1 MTFPSPR
8 LPRRLP
14 LGLAIVTLLPLPAL
28 AAPPSPTELDR
39 VQVKVSTATRSERLL
54 SDVPIRTE
62 VLRQQDIALRAAT
75 DFSRAA
81 ELINGLRVESN
92 CQNCNTSEVQLL
104 GLPGA
109 YNQLLFD
116 GIPLLSTL
124 GSVYGLEQIPAGFV
138 DRIEVVKGGGS
149 ALYGPGAVAG
159 VINLIPPRPTRSSG
173 HVQAG
178 VDVMK
183 GTPQKNLDARLDL
196 AARNADA
203 GLSVAAQRNW
213 NGGIDYDGDGYTE
226 ITRKDLKVGGLQ
238 AWYAPNPGTRLRL
251 DLQLTDET
259 RRGGNRLE
267 QPEYLANIAES
278 LDTKYRRGS
287 VSWDQEVS
295 SNADFR
301 LAYAFADIDRD
312 SFYGGLGDVV
322 TDPTAPGYDPRQ
334 LDHTVPGSAA
344 SRSWRQY
351 GHTTNP
357 LHYLDSQLNWRLGA
371 HALAF
376 GVQYKH
382 EALRDDNRTGD
393 GQRLA
398 LLEDARFHNLGAFV
412 QDEWAVAENVDLVLG
427 ARVDKSS
434 ELDNAVFSPR
444 IAAAWQAT
452 PRLKWRA
459 GISTGFRAPEIFV
472 EDVHV
477 NTLGAEQ
484 VRVRNSAGLKEERA
498 VTSLFGFDWRSDPA
512 DPVWTWDATAA
523 YARIRDTFA
532 LGEIQRNEDGTLGQL
547 RYNASGSTVLGMESN
562 LGWQPAPQWR
572 VTAGASWYRSRFKQP
587 QRIFD
592 DTGEGSQTVIESRDY
607 LKTPH
612 WTGLAQLSW
621 LPAEAWETFLAVRHT
636 GRMQVLNNRLG
647 ELRTT
652 RTFWVT
658 DLGARWHRHLGADAQ
673 QEVTVSAGVKNVFDQ
688 RQPDLETGALRDNDY
703 VYGPRFARSWYVNLR
718 YAF

>member
-1 MTFPSPR
+1 MPAATPLFH
-8 LPRRLP
+8 RLP
-14 LGLAIVTLLPLPAL
+14 LAAAIALTLPLPAL
-28 AAPPSPTELDR
+28 AATPKPTELDR

-62 VLRQQDIALRAAT
+62 VLRKEDIALRAAT

-159 VINLIPPRPTRSSG
+159 VINLIPPLPARSGG

-178 VDVMK
+178 VDVLK
-183 GTPQKNLDARLDL
+183 GTPQKNADVRLDL
-196 AARNADA
+196 VAKEADA
-203 GLSVAAQRNW
+203 GLSVIAQRNW
-213 NGGIDYDGDGYTE
+213 NSGIDYNGDGYTE
-226 ITRKDLKVGGLQ
+226 ITRKNLKVGGLQ
-238 AWYAPNPGTRLRL
+238 AWYAPTPGTRLRL
-251 DLQLTDET
+251 DLQVTDET
-259 RRGGNRLE
+259 RRGGNRLD

-287 VSWDQEVS
+287 VSWDQEI
-295 SNADFR
+295 NADVDFR

-322 TDPTAPGYDPRQ
+322 TDPSAPGYDPSQ
-334 LDHTVPGSAA
+334 LDPNVAGSAA

-351 GHTTNP
+351 GRTHNP
-357 LHYLDSQLNWRLGA
+357 LHYIDSQLNWRLGA

-398 LLEDARFHNLGAFV
+398 VLEDATFHNLGAFI
-412 QDEWAVAENVDLVLG
+412 QDEWSLRDNVDLVLG

-434 ELDNAVFSPR
+434 ELDSAVFSPR
-444 IAAAWQAT
+444 IALAWQAT
-452 PRLKWRA
+452 PNLKWRA
-459 GISTGFRAPEIFV
+459 GIATGFRAPEIFV

-477 NTLGAEQ
+477 DTLGGEQ
-484 VRVRNSAGLKEERA
+484 VRVRNTDGLKEERA
-498 VTSLFGFDWRSDPA
+498 LTTLFGFDWRSDPA
-512 DPVWTWDATAA
+512 NPVWSWDATAS

-532 LGEIQRNEDGTLGQL
+532 LGEIQRGDDGQLSQL
-547 RYNASGSTVLGMESN
+547 RYNASGSNVLGAETN
-562 LGWQPAPQWR
+562 LGWQPSPQWR
-572 VTAGASWYRSRFKQP
+572 LTAGASWYRSRFREP

-592 DTGEGSQTVIESRDY
+592 DTGDGGDTVIESRDY
-607 LKTPH
+607 LKTPR

-621 LPAEAWETFLAVRHT
+621 MPAEPWETFVALRHT
-636 GRMQVLNNRLG
+636 GPMAVLNNRLG
-647 ELRTT
+647 ELHRT
-652 RTFWVT
+652 RSFLVT
-658 DLGARWHRHLGADAQ
+658 DLGARWHRHLGAQAQ
-673 QEVTVSAGVKNVFDQ
+673 QEVSVAAGVKNVFDQ
-688 RQPDLETGALRDNDY
+688 RQKDLEMGALRDSDY

>member
-1 MTFPSPR
+1 MPVATPLFH
-8 LPRRLP
+8 RLP
-14 LGLAIVTLLPLPAL
+14 LAAAIALTLSLPAL
-28 AAPPSPTELDR
+28 AATSKPTELDR

-62 VLRQQDIALRAAT
+62 VLRKEDIALRAAT

-159 VINLIPPRPTRSSG
+159 VINLIPPLPARSGG

-178 VDVMK
+178 VDVLK
-183 GTPQKNLDARLDL
+183 GTPQKNADVRLDL
-196 AARNADA
+196 VAKDADA
-203 GLSVAAQRNW
+203 GLSVIAQRNW
-213 NGGIDYDGDGYTE
+213 NSGIDYNGDGYTE
-226 ITRKDLKVGGLQ
+226 ITRKNLKVGGLQ
-238 AWYAPNPGTRLRL
+238 AWYAPTPGTRLRL
-251 DLQLTDET
+251 DLQVTDET
-259 RRGGNRLE
+259 RRGGNRLD

-287 VSWDQEVS
+287 VSWDQEI
-295 SNADFR
+295 NADVDFR

-322 TDPTAPGYDPRQ
+322 TDPSAPGHDPSQ
-334 LDHTVPGSAA
+334 LDPNVAGSAA

-351 GHTTNP
+351 GRTHNP
-357 LHYLDSQLNWRLGA
+357 LHYIDSQLNWRLGA

-398 LLEDARFHNLGAFV
+398 VLEDATFHNLGAFI
-412 QDEWAVAENVDLVLG
+412 QDEWSLRDNVDLVLG

-434 ELDNAVFSPR
+434 ELDSAVFSPR
-444 IAAAWQAT
+444 IALAWQAT
-452 PRLKWRA
+452 PNLKWRA
-459 GISTGFRAPEIFV
+459 GIATGFRAPEIFV

-477 NTLGAEQ
+477 DTLGGEQ
-484 VRVRNSAGLKEERA
+484 VRVRNTDGLKEERA
-498 VTSLFGFDWRSDPA
+498 LTTLFGFDWRSDPA
-512 DPVWTWDATAA
+512 NPVWSWDATAS

-532 LGEIQRNEDGTLGQL
+532 LGEIQRGDDGQLSQL
-547 RYNASGSTVLGMESN
+547 RYNASGSNVLGGGNQPRLATVAAVAPDRRCLVVPLALPRTAAHLRRHRRRWRHHHRKPRLPEDPALDRPGAAQLDARRAVGN
-562 LGWQPAPQWR
+562 LRRAAPYRADVGAEQPVGRAAPYAFLPGHRSWCSLAPPSGR
-572 VTAGASWYRSRFKQP
+572 AGAAGSVGGRGRQERVRSAPERS
-587 QRIFD
+587 
-592 DTGEGSQTVIESRDY
+592 GS
-607 LKTPH
+607 
-612 WTGLAQLSW
+612 
-621 LPAEAWETFLAVRHT
+621 
-636 GRMQVLNNRLG
+636 GR
-647 ELRTT
+647 
-652 RTFWVT
+652 
-658 DLGARWHRHLGADAQ
+658 AA
-673 QEVTVSAGVKNVFDQ
+673 
-688 RQPDLETGALRDNDY
+688 
-703 VYGPRFARSWYVNLR
+703 
-718 YAF
+718 